1 MAGGKELSG
10 GFPLEWRS
18 GAPWGRTEEV
28 PSIWSRY
35 PALSPRQEVFP
46 AYSLARMQ
54 TVSCFPILCVPE
66 DMAQSKMFIAEIT
79 DNMI

>member
-10 GFPLEWRS
+10 GFPLECAEWS
-18 GAPWGRTEEV
+18 TTGRTEEV

-35 PALSPRQEVFP
+35 PALSPRQEVSP

-66 DMAQSKMFIAEIT
+66 DMAQSKMFIAEKT
-79 DNMI
+79 DNTI